1 MNLAGRFLVHAIG
14 SRTSISTPLSLS
26 DEDEDELDDEELLE
40 SVRNLVFDLD
50 FVLVLVSVVVRTF
63 LPPVSS

>member
-1 MNLAGRFLVHAIG
+1 VHAIG
-14 SRTSISTPLSLS
+14 SRPSISTPLSLS

-50 FVLVLVSVVVRTF
+50 FVLVLVSQEVRTF